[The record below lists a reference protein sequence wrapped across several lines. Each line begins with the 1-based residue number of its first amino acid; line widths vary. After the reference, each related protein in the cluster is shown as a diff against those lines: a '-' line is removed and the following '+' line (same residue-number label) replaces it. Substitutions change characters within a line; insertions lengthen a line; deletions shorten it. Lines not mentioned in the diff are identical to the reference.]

1 MDEPAKIVV
10 LGHAI
15 VDVLATCPDETVAS
29 LGLEKG
35 TMTLVEGGRAA
46 ELYAAIEP
54 ETHASGGSAANTAAG
69 LASLGASVRFI
80 GRVAG
85 DELGRLFTEDIRRA
99 GVRFDSAPVDDAPLD
114 DGVPLGGAALDA
126 APLDAALPGGGE
138 PTGRC
143 LVLVT
148 PDAEKTM
155 CTNLGAGAE
164 MGPAD
169 IDEEA
174 VAAADVLY
182 MEGYVWG
189 PQPTTAA
196 AEKAIAA
203 ARAAGTLVAFSASD
217 PGWVAFQRAALLDL
231 LGQADLLFANEPE
244 ALGLSGE
251 ATLDGAVA
259 SLLRACPNV
268 VVTLGAKGCLV
279 ASRDGQRVE
288 LPAAPVQHVV
298 DTTGA
303 GDSFAA
309 GYLYGLVNGL
319 GAETSAAIGA
329 TVAAEVV
336 SHLGARAQ
344 VDLRELVTG
353 LI

>member
-1 MDEPAKIVV
+1 MDEHAKVVV

-15 VDVLATCPDETVAS
+15 VDVLATCPDDTVSS

-35 TMTLVEGGRAA
+35 TMSVVEGARASD
-46 ELYAAIEP
+46 LYAAIEP

-69 LASLGASVRFI
+69 LASLGESVRFI
-80 GRVAG
+80 GRVA
-85 DELGRLFTEDIRRA
+85 DDDLGRLFTDDIRRA
-99 GVRFDSAPVDDAPLD
+99 GVRFDGRPVD
-114 DGVPLGGAALDA
+114 
-126 APLDAALPGGGE
+126 GGE

-155 CTNLGAGAE
+155 CTSLGAGAE
-164 MGPAD
+164 MGPDD
-169 IDEEA
+169 IDEAA
-174 VAAADVLY
+174 VAGAQVLY

-189 PQPTTAA
+189 PQPTTSA

-203 ARAAGTLVAFSASD
+203 ARRSDTLVAFSASD
-217 PGWVAFQRAALLDL
+217 PGWVSFQRDALLDL

-251 ATLDGAVA
+251 DDLDKAVA
-259 SLLRACPNV
+259 RLLESCPTV

-279 ASRDGQRVE
+279 ASRDGSRVE
-288 LPAAPVQHVV
+288 RPAAPVDKVV

-309 GYLYGLVNGL
+309 GYLYGLVNDL
-319 GAETSAAIGA
+319 GADTAAAIGA
-329 TVAAEVV
+329 TVASEVV
-336 SHLGARAQ
+336 GHLGARAG
-344 VDLRELVTG
+344 VDLRRLVAGAG